1 MRRVVLILVAGAVQ
15 VLLFAGIAEAQ
26 ASNFIDSFDAFDM
39 NRWSKGDYRL
49 DRSYSTRPT

>member
-1 MRRVVLILVAGAVQ
+1 MILVAGAVQ

-26 ASNFIDSFDAFDM
+26 ASNFIDYFDALDM

-49 DRSYSTRPT
+49 ERSYSTRPT